1 MKTIVKNKKS
11 NILINKMILS
21 LMTTAMLFVTSVHAE
36 QNEVV
41 LTLEV
46 DPEQCVSIVQGDDC
60 YVDVKVTWLSKQ
72 THDYCLFT
80 SQESEPLQCWN
91 NQTQGQ
97 LTKEFVS
104 NKNITFYLKR
114 HPSKVIVAEEVLEM
128 AWVYKK
134 NGRSHA
140 SWRMF

>member
-1 MKTIVKNKKS
+1 MTIIMKTTKISSKNIIIGLIAMV
-11 NILINKMILS
+11 ILFSTKLY
-21 LMTTAMLFVTSVHAE
+21 AE
-36 QNEVV
+36 PNEVV

-60 YVDVKVTWLSKQ
+60 YVDVKITWLSKQ
-72 THDYCLFT
+72 ASDYCLFT
-80 SQESEPLQCWN
+80 SQQSESLQCWN

-97 LTKEFVS
+97 LSKEFVS
-104 NKNITFYLKR
+104 NENITFYLKQL
-114 HPSKVIVAEEVLEM
+114 PSKDIVAEEVLEM

>member
-1 MKTIVKNKKS
+1 MKTTKISSKNIIIGLIAMV
-11 NILINKMILS
+11 ILFSTKLY
-21 LMTTAMLFVTSVHAE
+21 AE
-36 QNEVV
+36 PNEVV

-60 YVDVKVTWLSKQ
+60 YVDVKITWLSKQ
-72 THDYCLFT
+72 ASDYCLFT
-80 SQESEPLQCWN
+80 SQQSESLQCWN

-97 LTKEFVS
+97 LSKEFVS
-104 NKNITFYLKR
+104 NENITFYLKQL
-114 HPSKVIVAEEVLEM
+114 PSKDIVAEEVLEM

>member
-1 MKTIVKNKKS
+1 MTIIMKTTKISSKNIIIGLIAMV
-11 NILINKMILS
+11 ILFSTKLY
-21 LMTTAMLFVTSVHAE
+21 AE
-36 QNEVV
+36 PNEVV

-60 YVDVKVTWLSKQ
+60 YVDVKITWLSKQ
-72 THDYCLFT
+72 ASDYCLFT
-80 SQESEPLQCWN
+80 SQQSESLQCWN

-97 LTKEFVS
+97 LSKEFIS
-104 NKNITFYLKR
+104 NENITFYLKQL
-114 HPSKVIVAEEVLEM
+114 PSKDIVAEEVLEM

>member
-1 MKTIVKNKKS
+1 MKTKKINNKN
-11 NILINKMILS
+11 IITS
-21 LMTTAMLFVTSVHAE
+21 LLTSAMLFTTNIYAE
-36 QNEVV
+36 QNDVV

-60 YVDVKVTWLSKQ
+60 YVDVKVTWQSKQ
-72 THDYCLFT
+72 ALDYCLFT
-80 SQESEPLQCWN
+80 SQQSESLQCWN

-97 LTKEFVS
+97 LSKEFVS
-104 NKNITFYLKR
+104 NENITFYLKR
-114 HPSKVIVAEEVLEM
+114 HPSKKIVAEEVLEM